1 MTQDRSASYRRTG
14 LGNYWDGV
22 PQVVQAL
29 VTLFLATGYG
39 ITLYL
44 LTISGTNHTDQRF
57 FYNLVPFRTIVEA
70 FQSGANA
77 PMMRVVLN
85 LLVTVPVAALI
96 VLLERERPRFGRA
109 AAVIFGTSLLIELLQ
124 LVLNTGRSADVD
136 DLMLNTVGGFA
147 AYVLLTRLTF
157 LRSGRETSGAEG
169 SSSARPEAVIVNLQA
184 LGPGAGEDHRPDPA
198 VTHRVGVSPQ
208 FCGAVIS
215 ETQR

>member
-57 FYNLVPFRTIVEA
+57 LYNLVPFRTIVEA
-70 FQSGANA
+70 FQSEANA
-77 PMMRVVLN
+77 PMMRVVMN
-85 LLVTVPVAALI
+85 LLVTVPVAVLI
-96 VLLERERPRFGRA
+96 VLLERDRPRLGRA

-124 LVLNTGRSADVD
+124 LVLNTGRTADVD

-157 LRSGRETSGAEG
+157 RRAKGGTSGAEG
-169 SSSARPEAVIVNLQA
+169 SSSARAEVLQ
-184 LGPGAGEDHRPDPA
+184 
-198 VTHRVGVSPQ
+198 
-208 FCGAVIS
+208 
-215 ETQR
+215 